1 MKVIQQTLST
11 AAKWLMPLFLSLSS
25 DAHQLI
31 KMAAKEGV
39 PEAQEVLEKVCSRG
53 HCDEWLGN

>member
-1 MKVIQQTLST
+1 
-11 AAKWLMPLFLSLSS
+11 MPLFFSLSS

-31 KMAAKEGV
+31 KMAAEEGV

-53 HCDEWLGN
+53 HCDEWLEH